1 MRCCLKDNLPSVD
14 GIINKMASGIEKV
27 IGFSEPEE
35 GPLSNF
41 HTYAPDMMQLFA
53 KGIKENEHLI
63 TDQFNTSL
71 GKINTSAVN
80 VPVENGSGT
89 VATAPQITNIIQ
101 VEGGMTI
108 SNDYDS
114 YRFAEKVSEALKN
127 LQMSDAIAYG
137 GV

>member
-1 MRCCLKDNLPSVD
+1 
-14 GIINKMASGIEKV
+14 
-27 IGFSEPEE
+27 
-35 GPLSNF
+35 
-41 HTYAPDMMQLFA
+41 MMQLFA
-53 KGIKENEHLI
+53 KGIKDNENLI
-63 TDQFNTSL
+63 TDQFNASL

-80 VPVENGSGT
+80 IPVGNGNGT

-101 VEGGMTI
+101 VEGGMQI